1 MGREAECRCTW
12 AGESADCKVLLETHD
27 LVLRG
32 AIRRQLPIASL
43 NQIEVQGDALTFRT
57 GESTVALHLGA
68 KQARSWAK
76 KLSAPPVTLAGKL
89 GIVATSKVLLIGH
102 ADSEALEAA
111 LAEAATTSNGNSG
124 RMPELVVACVHTA
137 AELSDALARATSFAA
152 NPPIWIVYRKGARSD
167 LPESILRTVLRGQG
181 FIDTK
186 VAGVDAAY
194 TALRFTRRG

>member
-27 LVLRG
+27 LILRG
-32 AIRRQLPIASL
+32 AIRRQLPIVSL
-43 NQIEVQGDALTFRT
+43 NQIEVQGDALTFRA
-57 GESTVALHLGA
+57 GESAVALHLGA
-68 KQARSWAK
+68 KQAQSWAK
-76 KLSAPPVTLAGKL
+76 KLAAPPVTLAGKL
-89 GIVATSKVLLIGH
+89 GIVATSRVLLIGH

-111 LAEAATTSNGNSG
+111 LAEAATTSYGNSG
-124 RMPELVVACVHTA
+124 RTPELVVACVHTPD
-137 AELSDALARATSFAA
+137 ELGRALARATSFAT

-167 LPESILRTVLRGQG
+167 LPEAIIRTVLRGQG

-194 TALRFTRRG
+194 TALRFTRRS

>member
-27 LVLRG
+27 LILRG

-43 NQIEVQGDALTFRT
+43 NHIEVQGDALTFRT
-57 GESTVALHLGA
+57 GESAVALHLGA
-68 KQARSWAK
+68 KQAQSWAK
-76 KLSAPPVTLAGKL
+76 KLAAPPVTLAGKL
-89 GIVATSKVLLIGH
+89 GIVTTSKVLLIGH

-111 LAEAATTSNGNSG
+111 LAEAATTSS
-124 RMPELVVACVHTA
+124 RMPEQVVACVHTP
-137 AELSDALARATSFAA
+137 AELGDTLARATSFAA

-167 LPESILRTVLRGQG
+167 LPESIIRTVLRGQG